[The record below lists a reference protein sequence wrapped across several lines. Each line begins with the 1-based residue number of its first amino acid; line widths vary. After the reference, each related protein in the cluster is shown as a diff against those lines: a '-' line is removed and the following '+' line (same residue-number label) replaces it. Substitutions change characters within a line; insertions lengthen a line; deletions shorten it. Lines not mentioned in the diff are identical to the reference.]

1 MLVLESRQSQEKGSC
16 MNNFP
21 SIIDL
26 AANVIGVL
34 CFIVLCWKYVFGF
47 RKEFKE
53 FRNWKNQR
61 KKDQSQYI
69 VDVTNSTDDDLHI
82 VLNWLKK
89 KQQEGHL
96 VQSQLSKVRNNR
108 NHLKVAF
115 KLAMMML
122 KEALHELDKATSSLD
137 ERNRVI
143 DNFLMKIEKL
153 KVLVYDLMII
163 LNHEKI
169 SRAKQEEIK
178 RKYEMIILELNSISS
193 YLIEQLK
200 YRDDQKI

>member
-1 MLVLESRQSQEKGSC
+1 
-16 MNNFP
+16 MNNLPFVL
-21 SIIDL
+21 DL
-26 AANVIGVL
+26 AANLIGVL
-34 CFIVLCWKYVFGF
+34 CFIVLCWKYLFGF

-61 KKDQSQYI
+61 KEDQNQNI
-69 VDVTNSTDDDLHI
+69 LDVTNSTDDDLHI
-82 VLNWLKK
+82 VSNWLQK
-89 KQQEGHL
+89 KQQEGNL
-96 VQSQLSKVRNNR
+96 AKSQLSKIRNDK
-108 NHLKVAF
+108 NHFKAAF

-122 KEALHELDKATSSLD
+122 KETLNELDKAATFLD
-137 ERNRVI
+137 QRNRVI

-163 LNHEKI
+163 RNHEKL

-178 RKYEMIILELNSISS
+178 RKYETIILELNSLCS

-200 YRDDQKI
+200 YRDARKI